1 MSVQIYSYGA
11 FIRLVTDGSVLMLAK
26 VQVKSI
32 EVVRDDTVK
41 ISQGAGPLQEILIKL
56 SDVTLPSGLV
66 DVAALR
72 DAISHMLDNAN
83 GYEENALNKL
93 QTQIDHLN
101 DIKQLFNLWHS
112 TLQID
117 LNFQQLQVNGLVA
130 INNRLLETKEGNEKI
145 LEGQQKQ
152 TDELKKQ
159 ITELASLGNTLALI
173 KGLTDTS
180 IDNQQ
185 EQTAKLEGQLTIL
198 NAICTVLS
206 ASKGVQ
212 ETLLTKQDSQIT
224 LLTSVKWLLT
234 DIKEALSQNP

>member
-11 FIRLVTDGSVLMLAK
+11 FIRLVTDSSVLMLAK
-26 VQVKSI
+26 SQVKNI

-41 ISQGAGPLQEILIKL
+41 ISQGEGPLHEILIKL
-56 SDVTLPSGLV
+56 SDVTLPAGLV

-72 DAISHMLDNAN
+72 DAISHILDNGN
-83 GYEENALNKL
+83 GYEENALIKL
-93 QTQIDHLN
+93 QTQIDQLIE
-101 DIKQLFNLWHS
+101 IKQLFNLWHS
-112 TLQID
+112 SLQID

-159 ITELASLGNTLALI
+159 IVELTSLGSILSSI

-180 IDNQQ
+180 VDNQQ
-185 EQTAKLEGQLTIL
+185 AQTVKLETQITTLA
-198 NAICTVLS
+198 AINTVLTG
-206 ASKGVQ
+206 SKALH

-224 LLTSVKWLLT
+224 LLTSVKSLLT
-234 DIKEALSQNP
+234 DIKELLSQNP